1 MIIHIFKLTT
11 FHLNKTLI
19 KAMHKVSS
27 NISEISP
34 YFLIYGSFNE
44 MEVRKHIELFKQ
56 SRITNYDFA
65 YNPKMLYQFAIKNR
79 QHSFLL
85 HGTTYA
91 CMCILAFA
99 GVKLNWVC
107 WGAGASINKRNWKSI
122 LFTPFKILIYHRFRN
137 ITTLMVGDKVTL
149 EHDFGL
155 KGIEVLPYYPYN
167 KVHFKDR
174 LMMLNKTSV
183 HREKLAVLLG
193 NSAHCID
200 SYYELLGKLS
210 RFKGLVTINCMMQYP
225 QVDKRTLSDLK
236 NKGEAIFGKD
246 SFFCD
251 TEMLGTEAY
260 FAYISKFDI
269 YVCGKLRQSGL
280 GAANTSIM
288 LGKKVFLTGKNLQWM
303 RSSGLFVY
311 DLNDIEKGSDS
322 DFFTPLTEEQKKLNF
337 DKEYADVEEITN
349 KWIQYLHKIAKK

>member
-122 LFTPFKILIYHRFRN
+122 LFTPIKILIYHRFYN
-137 ITTLMVGDKVTL
+137 ITTLMVGDKITL
-149 EHDFGL
+149 EHDYWL
-155 KGIEVLPYYPYN
+155 KGVEVLPYYPYTT
-167 KVHFKDR
+167 VHFKDR
-174 LMMLNKTSV
+174 LIMLNKTDM
-183 HREKLAVLLG
+183 HKTKLAVLLG
-193 NSAHCID
+193 NSANCID
-200 SYYELLGKLS
+200 SYYELFDKLS
-210 RFKGLVTINCMMQYP
+210 RFKGLITINCMMQYP
-225 QVDKRTLSDLK
+225 QIDKRTLSDLR
-236 NKGEAIFGKD
+236 NRGEEIFGKD

-251 TEMLGTEAY
+251 TEMLETEAY
-260 FAYISKFDI
+260 FAYMSKFDI
-269 YVCGKLRQSGL
+269 YVCGRLGQSGL
-280 GAANTSIM
+280 GAANTSII

-303 RSSGLFVY
+303 RSRGLFVY
-311 DLNDIEKGSDS
+311 DLNDIENGSDS
-322 DFFTPLTEEQKKLNF
+322 DFFTLLTEEQKKFNF
-337 DKEYADVEEITN
+337 ESQFAGIEEIMDR
-349 KWIQYLHKIAKK
+349 WIQYLQKIAN